1 MNCHDASARFSDL
14 RDGRLSGV
22 GRTELEGHLAIC
34 PACRREW
41 AHFQETIEALHGL
54 TPVEPSPG
62 FASRVRAQI
71 ETPPWPRRLVR
82 RLFVPWQV
90 KLPLEAVALLLLA
103 IGTVLIYQRSP
114 EMRQVVERP
123 GPQQPAVPVEPERR
137 DAAPDLTPAYK
148 KARKGEPSRQV
159 GPLMRGT
166 SGSRADEV
174 APQAKADLDTSVG
187 AVVRKPPLPEKS
199 PLAAPS
205 PPPAGAPADRRET
218 ILPSSPLSQSEARP
232 VAPREAEESTHALS
246 APAPPPALQP
256 FRIMTL
262 RTRDVAVAEERVR
275 EWVQQAGGRLLDPSP
290 AGEPIQ
296 SGQRA
301 FSVVIPTQAVARFDA
316 LLAELGQLFGKEQE
330 VPRSNEALISLTIS
344 PKSPPPAESE

>member
-22 GRTELEGHLAIC
+22 GRTELEGHLAVC
-34 PACRREW
+34 PACWQEW

-54 TPVEPSPG
+54 TPVAPSPG
-62 FASRVRAQI
+62 FAARVRAQI
-71 ETPPWPRRLVR
+71 ETPPWHRRLVR

-90 KLPLEAVALLLLA
+90 KLPLEAGALVLLA

-123 GPQQPAVPVEPERR
+123 GPQQPAVPVEPEPGRAATDDVPALKKPQKGQAWRYLAPLIGRVSKPR
-137 DAAPDLTPAYK
+137 DDEAAP
-148 KARKGEPSRQV
+148 KAKGDDDGSVVVSAGKLPS
-159 GPLMRGT
+159 
-166 SGSRADEV
+166 
-174 APQAKADLDTSVG
+174 
-187 AVVRKPPLPEKS
+187 PEE
-199 PLAAPS
+199 LAAPS

-232 VAPREAEESTHALS
+232 VAPREAEESTQALS
-246 APAPPPALQP
+246 APAPPPAPQP

-262 RTRDVAVAEERVR
+262 RTRDVAVAEKRVR

-290 AGEPIQ
+290 AGEPIP

-316 LLAELGQLFGKEQE
+316 LLAELGQLFGRELE
-330 VPRSNEALISLTIS
+330 VPPSREALISLTIS
-344 PKSPPPAESE
+344 PKSPPPTESE

>member
-34 PACRREW
+34 PACRQEW

-62 FASRVRAQI
+62 FAARVRAQI
-71 ETPPWPRRLVR
+71 ETPPWHRRLVR

-90 KLPLEAVALLLLA
+90 KLPLEAGALVLLA
-103 IGTVLIYQRSP
+103 IGTILIYQRSP

-123 GPQQPAVPVEPERR
+123 GPQQPAVPVERERR
-137 DAAPDLTPAYK
+137 DAEPDLTPALK
-148 KARKGEPSRQV
+148 KPQKGQAWRYLA
-159 GPLMRGT
+159 PLIGRASKPRG
-166 SGSRADEV
+166 DEA
-174 APQAKADLDTSVG
+174 APKAKGDDDGSVG
-187 AVVRKPPLPEKS
+187 VRAGKLPS
-199 PLAAPS
+199 PEELAAPS

-218 ILPSSPLSQSEARP
+218 ILPSSPLSQPEARP

-246 APAPPPALQP
+246 APAPPPAPQP

-290 AGEPIQ
+290 AGEPIP

-316 LLAELGQLFGKEQE
+316 LLAELGQLFGRELE
-330 VPRSNEALISLTIS
+330 VPPSREALLSLTIS
-344 PKSPPPAESE
+344 PKSPPPTESE